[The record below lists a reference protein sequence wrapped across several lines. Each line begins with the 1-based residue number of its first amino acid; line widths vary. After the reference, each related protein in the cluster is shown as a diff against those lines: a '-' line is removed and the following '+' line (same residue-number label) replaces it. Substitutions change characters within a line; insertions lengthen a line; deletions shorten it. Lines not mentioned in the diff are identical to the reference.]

1 MHHQSLRLI
10 ALLFI
15 ALVVLQS
22 ILGGVVFATI
32 VGWTPQVISDYYAQK
47 TLHGLLETL
56 LPHALFISIALM
68 GSLHFLGFIAAISE
82 KQKQYWIHLLFLLFA
97 LDQSAPIFINLGM
110 DFFAYIKL
118 IAFIGFECALAW
130 VSMLIFKTTIQRTPL
145 LVKY

>member
-22 ILGGVVFATI
+22 FLGGAVFAKI
-32 VGWTPQVISDYYAQK
+32 VGWTPQSINDYYAQK

-56 LPHALFISIALM
+56 IPHTLFISIALM

-82 KQKQYWIHLLFLLFA
+82 KQKQYWIHLLFVLFTI
-97 LDQSAPIFINLGM
+97 DQSAPVFINLGM
-110 DFFAYIKL
+110 DFFAYVKL
-118 IAFIGFECALAW
+118 SAFVGFEGALAG
-130 VSMLIFKTTIQRTPL
+130 VSYVLFRHTLGKGLIIP
-145 LVKY
+145 